1 LDVEGARRYDLFVM
15 FASNQ
20 PESFEQLLAVPES
33 ALDVTLG
40 AALIARDV
48 YPMVDPHETV
58 RELRALGTQLSGQL
72 QGKPPKE
79 QAERL
84 CVFVHD
90 ELGFT
95 GNDTNYYDP
104 KNSLLPD
111 VLSRRT
117 GIPITLALVYLEV
130 ARTAGAFARGVGFP
144 GHFLVRIDEP
154 DSSLENGALIDPFAG
169 TIAGP
174 DRLRALL
181 ARAGGVRLSNELL
194 MPTSPRAML
203 FRMLSNLKAVFTQRG
218 DFARAH
224 VALTRILA
232 LCPSSPDALQERA
245 ELALRLGAVEA
256 ARADFESVRKLAPRS
271 REARVAAT
279 RLQELGRTVTSSLN

>member
-1 LDVEGARRYDLFVM
+1 MKCIVM
-15 FASNQ
+15 FAPPQ
-20 PESFEQLLAVPES
+20 PQSFEQLLAVPES

-58 RELRALGTQLSGQL
+58 RELRALGAELAAKQLH
-72 QGKPPKE
+72 GKSPKE
-79 QAERL
+79 QAEHL
-84 CVFVHD
+84 CAFVHD

-95 GNDTNYYDP
+95 GNDADYYDP

-130 ARTAGAFARGVGFP
+130 ARAAGIFARGVGFP

-169 TIAGP
+169 TLASP

-181 ARAGGVRLSNELL
+181 ARAGGVRLSSELL

-271 REARVAAT
+271 REARAATT
-279 RLQELGRTVTSSLN
+279 RLQALGRPVAGSLN